1 MSAMGDRF
9 LILEDTAEALAEID
23 ADLATRFRVVN
34 GLPQHAGAGAPSAGH
49 RAEGPM
55 DPATRHEIRM
65 DVGDRQVHC
74 DCICGTW
81 SSVVDWDEIDQ
92 MVVQIREHLGPVDAM
107 TRDGITAT
115 STSFSATT
123 SEKRAG

>member
-1 MSAMGDRF
+1 MGDRF

-23 ADLATRFRVVN
+23 PDLATRFRVVN
-34 GLPQHAGAGAPSAGH
+34 GLPQQAGAGARSIDPDAT
-49 RAEGPM
+49 GPM

-65 DVGDRQVHC
+65 DVGDRQIQC
-74 DCICGTW
+74 DCICGVW